1 MYKIYYKS
9 LIFILVSLFIAQD
22 THPYPPLYLVTV
34 PTSGTLPK
42 GTYSMEGL
50 LVDDGGIRSR
60 LSIGISDNLTLGF
73 SWGVQNLIG
82 DIRPSLTKSYP
93 DYHFKY
99 RIWNEDFSKPAIVFG
114 FDSQGRGE
122 FTKIDISSINDEPFY
137 RYNQKYIYF
146 IFRLSLP

>member
-1 MYKIYYKS
+1 MYTYYKS
-9 LIFILVSLFIAQD
+9 LILFLVSLFLAQD

-50 LVDDGGIRSR
+50 LIDDGGIVSK

-82 DIRPSLTKSYP
+82 DIKPSLTIP
-93 DYHFKY
+93 
-99 RIWNEDFSKPAIVFG
+99 P
-114 FDSQGRGE
+114 
-122 FTKIDISSINDEPFY
+122 
-137 RYNQKYIYF
+137 
-146 IFRLSLP
+146 SLNPQSLA